1 MCEETVPGNL
11 CKAIPGSKLNPE
23 ESNCLD
29 EVGTFLK
36 QINVNLPK
44 KISAASLSHHSKLL
58 FKAFSLRGVLVHRI
72 TDLTEVAIDLYEADK
87 VVPAIIMT
95 RSVFE
100 TTAVLYL
107 LYKKIKKA
115 AMTKMLGDIDDFLM
129 KSLFGGRVKNAPI
142 ESYNILTAINH
153 ADKDF
158 SSYRESYDRL
168 SEFVHPNWSGVSG
181 AYSKLNRSTMELYL
195 GKEFGKVPIMISLPL
210 LAGALELFI
219 HYYDELDHYLLK
231 FNKFC
236 DQLHRK

>member
-1 MCEETVPGNL
+1 MCEGTVPGNL

-29 EVGTFLK
+29 EVSTFLK
-36 QINVNLPK
+36 LINVNLPK
-44 KISAASLSHHSKLL
+44 KISAASLSHHSKLP

-115 AMTKMLGDIDDFLM
+115 AMTKMLGVIDDFLM
-129 KSLFGGRVKNAPI
+129 KSLFGGRVKEIFLFTVGVNA
-142 ESYNILTAINH
+142 SYN
-153 ADKDF
+153 
-158 SSYRESYDRL
+158 YR
-168 SEFVHPNWSGVSG
+168 
-181 AYSKLNRSTMELYL
+181 YS
-195 GKEFGKVPIMISLPL
+195 VL
-210 LAGALELFI
+210 LM
-219 HYYDELDHYLLK
+219 HS
-231 FNKFC
+231 
-236 DQLHRK
+236 